1 MPTTKIDRDK
11 LESIVDA
18 LHEASNH
25 LDYCNYGDSWERCV
39 NEGDDPLNKRIER
52 ALSTG
57 NKALE
62 DIP

>member
-1 MPTTKIDRDK
+1 MTRIKIDQDK

-18 LHEASNH
+18 LQEASDH
-25 LDYCNYGDSWERCV
+25 LDYCNYGDIWERCV
-39 NEGDDPLNKRIER
+39 NEGDDPLSKRIKQ
-52 ALSTG
+52 ALSAG